1 MHVIMILNLFKNTI
15 LSFYKHFIIYFPK
28 SDIGNLIRKK
38 YWESYLVSKDFRLI
52 ERGVEIFSTIKSKYG
67 RNMVIGYNTILSCDD
82 GLGIYIGENVGIAA
96 YCYIRTAN
104 HKIENIDIPILKQ
117 GHDFKSLSCNGSNY
131 SIIIE
136 DDVWIGAHSIILS
149 GSHVCQGVV
158 ISAGSVVSSKIPPYS
173 IVAGNPARVIK
184 SRLN

>member
-1 MHVIMILNLFKNTI
+1 MIFNLFINTI

-28 SDIGNLIRKK
+28 SSLGEYIRKK
-38 YWESYLVSKDFRLI
+38 YWHKFLNSKHFRLI
-52 ERGVEIFSTIKSKYG
+52 ERGVEIFSTTNSRYG
-67 RNMVIGYNTILSCDD
+67 KNLVIGFNTILSCED
-82 GLGIYIGENVGIAA
+82 GLGIYIGDNVGIAA

-104 HKIENIDIPILKQ
+104 HKIENIDIPILQQ
-117 GHDFKSLSCNGSNY
+117 GHDFKSLSYNDSNY

-136 DDVWIGAHSIILS
+136 DDVWIGSHSIILS
-149 GSHVCQGVV
+149 GSYIGQGSV

-184 SRLN
+184 SRLNL

>member
-1 MHVIMILNLFKNTI
+1 MKIINLLKKTI
-15 LSFYKHFIIYFPK
+15 SSFYLHLIIYFPK
-28 SDIGNLIRKK
+28 SIIGNFIRKK
-38 YWESYLVSKDFRLI
+38 YWENYLTTNDIKLI
-52 ERGVEIFSTIKSKYG
+52 ERGVEIFTTTKSSYG
-67 RNMVIGYNTILSCDD
+67 KNLVIGYNTILSCED

-96 YCYIRTAN
+96 YCYLRTSN
-104 HKIENIDIPILKQ
+104 HKIDDINIPILQQ
-117 GHDFKSLSCNGSNY
+117 GHDFKSLSYNGSNY
-131 SIIIE
+131 SIVIE